1 MNSDKPEGK
10 KRPVLLV
17 PRCETCCHSDAKVVT
32 AQSKP
37 IVTLYCSKWQNY
49 VPMWGFCHE
58 HPEVIAHA

>member
-17 PRCETCCHSDAKVVT
+17 PRCETC
-32 AQSKP
+32 SKSTP
-37 IVTLYCSKWQNY
+37 LPFPTGSRCCNQWRSS
-49 VPMWGFCHE
+49 VPSWGFCHQ